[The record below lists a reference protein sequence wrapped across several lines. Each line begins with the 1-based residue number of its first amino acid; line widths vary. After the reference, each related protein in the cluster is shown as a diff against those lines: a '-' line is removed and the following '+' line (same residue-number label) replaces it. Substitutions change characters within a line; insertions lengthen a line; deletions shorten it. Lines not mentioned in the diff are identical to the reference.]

1 MEKTLAELIREYKS
15 GNEKSFEKI
24 AEKMNPLLMFY
35 ADKLYTWEQEDARQ
49 EMLVTLF
56 CALDK
61 MKYCKS
67 EGECLSYIKT
77 AVRRR
82 YKDLVLKELHNK
94 KETVHMEWTEV
105 QDAGDGFGEAE
116 FYMDLELA
124 LRYFHGKERKI
135 AERMLLYG
143 ENDKELALHEGVSR
157 QYCNKIRKKLI
168 RKM

>member
-24 AEKMNPLLMFY
+24 SEKMNPLLMFY

-56 CALDK
+56 CALEK

-116 FYMDLELA
+116 FYMDNPFPLSFLWKSPS
-124 LRYFHGKERKI
+124 RSFRRSHP
-135 AERMLLYG
+135 
-143 ENDKELALHEGVSR
+143 ENVPAYPARPGNRPPFPWL
-157 QYCNKIRKKLI
+157 
-168 RKM
+168 

>member
-1 MEKTLAELIREYKS
+1 
-15 GNEKSFEKI
+15 
-24 AEKMNPLLMFY
+24 
-35 ADKLYTWEQEDARQ
+35 
-49 EMLVTLF
+49 
-56 CALDK
+56 
-61 MKYCKS
+61 
-67 EGECLSYIKT
+67 
-77 AVRRR
+77 
-82 YKDLVLKELHNK
+82 
-94 KETVHMEWTEV
+94 MEWTEV

-124 LRYFHGKERKI
+124 LRCFHGKERKI